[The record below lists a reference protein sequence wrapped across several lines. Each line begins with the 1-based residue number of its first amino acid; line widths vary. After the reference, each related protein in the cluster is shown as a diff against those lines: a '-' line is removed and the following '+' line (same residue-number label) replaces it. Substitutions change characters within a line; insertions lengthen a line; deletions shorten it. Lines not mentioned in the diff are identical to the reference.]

1 MCHSEFDFSAL
12 CDIPLLQI
20 PDSKV
25 ISVVLKKGISR
36 WIHRFSRRRKFLN
49 IRSAAKSDIPGYCQ
63 KITSETRPSRSPN
76 FLQIAAY
83 LNTNLNR
90 SDLAYTQALRGKM
103 QENGNVK
110 QKLLAYWTV
119 FLFYYKKL
127 IQTKSSCIWKLGI
140 AWILKPQMIW
150 STVN

>member
-103 QENGNVK
+103 QENRNVK
-110 QKLLAYWTV
+110 QKLLAYQTV
-119 FLFYYKKL
+119 FFFFYKNSL
-127 IQTKSSCIWKLGI
+127 RPIALAFENLGLHGF
-140 AWILKPQMIW
+140 WNLKWFDQQ
-150 STVN
+150 